1 MTMKKVEHVH
11 ATYDTPHLNAAVGVF
26 ALLANPVSVKMI
38 LAIRDIE
45 VSANHLADIV
55 DLPVDQTSHEL
66 HRLES
71 AGIVSRQR
79 RESGDFYLLNGVPAG
94 ALAEATSSMPNIS
107 SRNALVRVLPPRTRD
122 RTDRGGI
129 MPRFSRLTPETAVGA
144 SRDLLGDL
152 VERHGQVGDMV
163 STMAHS
169 PAVLGGYLQLSKAMR
184 RAKLDRKVSEL
195 VSIAVQSKQGCG
207 MCLAS
212 HISAARSLGVSDDE
226 IALAQQGTA
235 MTGPVAAMIALGL
248 QVYRDPTSITDE
260 QIDELRGYGYSDR
273 EISDVVGVVSL
284 NILTG
289 AFNLVAGLTPGD

>member
-1 MTMKKVEHVH
+1 
-11 ATYDTPHLNAAVGVF
+11 
-26 ALLANPVSVKMI
+26 
-38 LAIRDIE
+38 
-45 VSANHLADIV
+45 
-55 DLPVDQTSHEL
+55 
-66 HRLES
+66 
-71 AGIVSRQR
+71 
-79 RESGDFYLLNGVPAG
+79 
-94 ALAEATSSMPNIS
+94 
-107 SRNALVRVLPPRTRD
+107 
-122 RTDRGGI
+122 

-169 PAVLGGYLQLSKAMR
+169 PAVLGGYLDLSKAMR

-195 VSIAVQSKQGCG
+195 VSIAVQSKQRCG

-235 MTGPVAAMIALGL
+235 MTSPVAAMIALGL
-248 QVYRDPTSITDE
+248 QVYREPTSITDE